1 MNHPAPWLSALK
13 AILLAGLLL
22 QSISIGNTQT
32 SPSPAAVPAQQT
44 VKPLLNRL
52 KKIQQLLQQQHWQQ
66 LPAAW
71 LHTEQAWQQLYT
83 PRTPLLMQLSA
94 TQLSASR
101 LFAPDSPGG
110 LSAVQRQQQ
119 LNKVYNRLQLAYLL
133 FQQQPDVHSFQQA
146 LQQAQQ
152 DLLHLDI
159 D

>member
-1 MNHPAPWLSALK
+1 
-13 AILLAGLLL
+13 
-22 QSISIGNTQT
+22 
-32 SPSPAAVPAQQT
+32 
-44 VKPLLNRL
+44 
-52 KKIQQLLQQQHWQQ
+52 
-66 LPAAW
+66 
-71 LHTEQAWQQLYT
+71 
-83 PRTPLLMQLSA
+83 MQLSA

-101 LFAPDSPGG
+101 LFAPDIPGG